1 MIVPMRKLSLLVF
14 YKDYQHFLEELR
26 DRGVVHIYENRQRSS
41 EDETLQGKLR
51 FVKRIGETI
60 RALENR
66 GVKDEGGKA
75 EVAEEELL
83 SYIEGLYRRQEQIA
97 ARLGE
102 LEKEVALYEP
112 WGAFSMERIN
122 GLAAAGWDLR
132 FFTVPDRRYMPEW
145 EEQYHATVI
154 NELRGQKYFVTV
166 TPAGMQEKPDA
177 DVFVFPQESEE
188 KLRGSVKQLQDE
200 RENLAAHLD
209 EIAVDSI
216 RRLKHYR
223 ESVSEVTDFMQVE
236 NASQELVEEKV
247 IALEGWLPDN
257 QVADMKAFLQEH
269 EVYYEFSVPT
279 PDEDVPILLKNN
291 RFLNPLRRCLLCP
304 ITMNWIQRLF
314 LLLFSCCFLD
324 CVWEMGGMVC

>member
-26 DRGVVHIYENRQRSS
+26 DRGVVHIYENMQRSS
-41 EDETLQGKLR
+41 EDETFQGKLR

-154 NELRGQKYFVTV
+154 NELRG
-166 TPAGMQEKPDA
+166 
-177 DVFVFPQESEE
+177 
-188 KLRGSVKQLQDE
+188 
-200 RENLAAHLD
+200 
-209 EIAVDSI
+209 
-216 RRLKHYR
+216 
-223 ESVSEVTDFMQVE
+223 
-236 NASQELVEEKV
+236 
-247 IALEGWLPDN
+247 
-257 QVADMKAFLQEH
+257 
-269 EVYYEFSVPT
+269 
-279 PDEDVPILLKNN
+279 
-291 RFLNPLRRCLLCP
+291 
-304 ITMNWIQRLF
+304 
-314 LLLFSCCFLD
+314 
-324 CVWEMGGMVC
+324 